1 MRPTPVVR
9 RGLSALTAAL
19 LATGVTACGGAAPA
33 TPPASSSAPA
43 ADLPDPGAARVD
55 LAARAALAQDHRYAA
70 LYRYTAPGQA
80 PRDVVVTVAT
90 DGSWRVDIPG
100 GALGGTADV
109 SVVQTAAGLYQCSL
123 PSPLQPVVASCVRVG
138 DPGDRIPRP
147 YDPKVERVFRQ
158 WLSVFTD
165 RRAALSVTQA
175 KPLAGAEGQCFAVDT
190 ISASLSATFDV
201 GIYCYADDG
210 LLTAA
215 RLDFGQLV
223 LNGSVAAP
231 PPRVQL
237 PGPVRAGDP
246 LGMDAPPPPPSV
258 LPSSLVPSAE

>member
-19 LATGVTACGGAAPA
+19 LAVGVTACGGDAAPA
-33 TPPASSSAPA
+33 TPPPSPSAPTEA
-43 ADLPDPGAARVD
+43 LPDPGAARAD

-80 PRDVVVTVAT
+80 PRDIVVTVAT

-109 SVVQTAAGLYQCSL
+109 SIVQTAAGLYQCSL
-123 PSPLQPVVASCVRVG
+123 PSPTQPVVSSCVRLG

-147 YDPKVERVFRQ
+147 YDPKVQRVFRQ

-165 RRAALSVTQA
+165 RRAALSVTPA
-175 KPLAGAEGQCFAVDT
+175 SPLTGARGRCFAVDT
-190 ISASLSATFDV
+190 ISASLNATFDV

-215 RLDFGQLV
+215 RLGFGQIV
-223 LNGSVAAP
+223 LTGAPAAP

-246 LGMDAPPPPPSV
+246 LGMAAPPPPPSI
-258 LPSSLVPSAE
+258 PPSLVPSR

>member
-9 RGLSALTAAL
+9 RGLSALTAVL
-19 LATGVTACGGAAPA
+19 LAIGVTACGDASPA
-33 TPPASSSAPA
+33 TPPASPSASVA
-43 ADLPDPGAARVD
+43 AVPDPGAARVD

-70 LYRYTAPGQA
+70 LYRWTAPGQA

-109 SVVQTAAGLYQCSL
+109 SIVQTAAGVYQCSL
-123 PSPLQPVVASCVRVG
+123 PSPTQPVVASCVRMA
-138 DPGDRIPRP
+138 DPGERIPRL
-147 YDPKVERVFRQ
+147 YDPKVQRVFRQ

-165 RRAALSVTQA
+165 RRAALSVTSA
-175 KPLAGAEGQCFAVDT
+175 KPLAGARGQCFAIDT
-190 ISASLSATFDV
+190 ISASMNATFDV

-215 RLDFGQLV
+215 RLDFGQIV
-223 LNGSVAAP
+223 LAGSVAAP
-231 PPRVQL
+231 PPRVLL

-246 LGMDAPPPPPSV
+246 MGMTAPPPSPSIPPS
-258 LPSSLVPSAE
+258 LIPSAE